1 MRSAYVAEQQL
12 CCLRYV
18 QNICFRL
25 FLLPWSLNVLPV
37 HLLSLSSFQLR
48 SISSVLETMPL
59 RRRILLLSQ
68 RDRRSSTLMYGPGYL
83 SCGTGQQCSAIIY
96 HTRLWILPV
105 CRQRSFPVSR
115 TGGYGI
121 HHVPRYRVLLFPY
134 GNMESKK
141 SVCMVIFLHRWS
153 CRWIYRSW
161 NVRKF
166 RSGKDP
172 LPRSCTS

>member
-1 MRSAYVAEQQL
+1 MKKWNRILAA
-12 CCLRYV
+12 
-18 QNICFRL
+18 
-25 FLLPWSLNVLPV
+25 VLT
-37 HLLSLSSFQLR
+37 LSLTAGLTACGGSTSDATANNASAADEGTVSNGSSFQLR

-68 RDRRSSTLMYGPGYL
+68 RDHRSSTLMYGLGYL
-83 SCGTGQQCSAIIY
+83 SCGTGQRCSAIIY
-96 HTRLWILPV
+96 HTRFWILPV

-141 SVCMVIFLHRWS
+141 SVCMVIFLHR
-153 CRWIYRSW
+153 
-161 NVRKF
+161 
-166 RSGKDP
+166 
-172 LPRSCTS
+172 